1 MKLVSNKKRVDGK
14 IWRCTKKGSNKHD
27 IKVNIRKDSI
37 FEIFKT
43 DIRILYYLLFY
54 NFVDNKSV
62 KISFINA
69 QEFSKMLKIE
79 YITRKQVSK
88 FYKKL
93 RSKIKNKMHK
103 S

>member
-1 MKLVSNKKRVDGK
+1 MKNAINQWNWFL
-14 IWRCTKKGSNKHD
+14 TKKEWTEKFGDVPKKESNKHN

-79 YITRKQVSK
+79 YITRK
-88 FYKKL
+88 
-93 RSKIKNKMHK
+93 
-103 S
+103 